1 MFINFWYAAGLSD
14 EITNQAPT
22 KVRMLGLDFVLFRD
36 SKGQVHCLNDT
47 CVHRGG
53 SLGNGKIKGDCVQCP
68 YHGWEF
74 DGAGACQKVPSL
86 GPGGKPPARART
98 DTYPV
103 EERYGLV
110 HVFLGDL
117 PEAERP
123 PIMEI
128 PEYGTEGWRAT
139 IQHYDWVIDYQR
151 SVENALDPAHNE
163 FVHPTHGFS
172 GEDPDYHVPP
182 LNIDDT
188 EWGTGFLVEY
198 KAPPLKDDKMREG
211 TGRDHV
217 AQITAGTWTHG
228 PTNNVTRINPMPD
241 KHIHQYSFKTPVDDT
256 HSRSY
261 LVNLRNF
268 VIEPENDARMMGRND
283 VVAGQDGVILEAMN
297 PLVTPPTNTKE
308 IFVPA
313 DGAIARYREILKGW
327 EAKGW
332 KIDIDKVEAD
342 RKKVAYAI
350 PSPARRTAKGWVIDA
365 VPMIDPTDAA
375 ERVKR
380 AAE

>member
-1 MFINFWYAAGLSD
+1 MAGNLMV
-14 EITNQAPT
+14 QAP
-22 KVRMLGLDFVLFRD
+22 VRKCHHL
-36 SKGQVHCLNDT
+36 
-47 CVHRGG
+47 
-53 SLGNGKIKGDCVQCP
+53 VQ
-68 YHGWEF
+68 
-74 DGAGACQKVPSL
+74 AVSRQ
-86 GPGGKPPARART
+86 RART

-182 LNIDDT
+182 LNIVDT
-188 EWGTGFLVEY
+188 EWGTGFLVAY
-198 KAPPLKDDKMREG
+198 KAPPLKDEKMRAG

-268 VIEPENDARMMGRND
+268 VIEPENDARMMDRND

-313 DGAIARYREILKGW
+313 DGAIARYREILKIG
-327 EAKGW
+327 
-332 KIDIDKVEAD
+332 
-342 RKKVAYAI
+342 
-350 PSPARRTAKGWVIDA
+350 
-365 VPMIDPTDAA
+365 
-375 ERVKR
+375 R
-380 AAE
+380 AHV